1 MSVMSFSCP
10 VRPKL
15 VGLQQGLTLNCP
27 CFIDTYLIHVH
38 KIMIYY
44 VMCKTQSSFPNL
56 HIVPL
61 YTPTVLDPF
70 LHLGPRLVTPHC
82 DQHGHRAT
90 YQFQRV
96 ASFCNPL
103 GLKHHLLEGVDRII
117 GSVIL

>member
-1 MSVMSFSCP
+1 
-10 VRPKL
+10 
-15 VGLQQGLTLNCP
+15 
-27 CFIDTYLIHVH
+27 
-38 KIMIYY
+38 MIYY